1 MHCAVT
7 SGFIYDINKTLGTP
21 EILLFIPN
29 NFSFSAIEILTVT
42 TAVDV
47 PSDLGCYFGWQILS
61 VLLMTKFNDYL
72 LIIIL
77 MIKFLGNFL
86 R

>member
-21 EILLFIPN
+21 EILLFIPI

-47 PSDLGCYFGWQILS
+47 PSDLGCYFG
-61 VLLMTKFNDYL
+61 
-72 LIIIL
+72 
-77 MIKFLGNFL
+77 
-86 R
+86 

>member
-7 SGFIYDINKTLGTP
+7 SGFIYYINKTMGAP

-29 NFSFSAIEILTVT
+29 NFSLSAIETLTVT

-47 PSDLGCYFGWQILS
+47 LSALGCYFG
-61 VLLMTKFNDYL
+61 
-72 LIIIL
+72 
-77 MIKFLGNFL
+77 
-86 R
+86 